1 MNTNKIKVLDH
12 HFTPHA
18 AMYHGDT
25 VEVIRGI
32 PNNSVGMILTSI
44 PFSDQ
49 YTYSASDHDLG
60 NNLGDDGFFAHLDWC
75 IPEWLRATIPGRICA
90 IHVKDR
96 LRYKNR
102 SGSGGLNPFSDMVTS
117 AMLRHGWNFHARIT
131 IATDPVRELQQTK
144 RQGLRYMDIRQDASM
159 CGPGIPEYLMLYR
172 KWEGLPDERSFS
184 TERVLHSEDPTA
196 PNHYSLRRWQL
207 EANAVWQSD
216 GLILNGADSTIA
228 PASYDH
234 EARIAALENG
244 YDIDKGDQRVPYLGG
259 RYAGPKITKAPDWV
273 WLDVDRM
280 DTLNYRLAKDSR
292 DEKHICPLQFDIIR
306 RAVNLWTNAGDVVL
320 DPFAGIGS
328 VPYCAVEMGRFG
340 VGIELKD
347 SYFKWACKYLNDA
360 ERAAKVETLFDMAA
374 TEVVGMAERVR

>member
-1 MNTNKIKVLDH
+1 MSKQTNKIKVLGH
-12 HFTPHA
+12 HFTQHA
-18 AMYHGDT
+18 AMYHGDS

-32 PNNSVGMILTSI
+32 PDNSVHMILTSI

-49 YTYSASDHDLG
+49 YTYSSSDHDMG
-60 NNLGDDGFFAHLDWC
+60 NNLGDNGFFEHLDWLL
-75 IPEWLRATIPGRICA
+75 PELHRVTVPGRIAA

-102 SGSGGLNPFSDMVTS
+102 SGSGGLNPFSDMTTS
-117 AMLRHGWNFHARIT
+117 AMLRAGWNFHARIT

-172 KWEGLPDERSFS
+172 KWDGLPDDRSFS
-184 TERVLHSEDPTA
+184 TERVLHSEDKNDA
-196 PNHYSLRRWQL
+196 NHYSLRRWQL

-216 GLILNGADSTIA
+216 GVVLEGAR
-228 PASYDH
+228 YNH
-234 EARIAALENG
+234 EARIAALESG
-244 YDIDKGDQRVPYLGG
+244 QDIDANGDYKPYMGG
-259 RYAGPKITKAPDWV
+259 KYAGPKITTAPPWV

-280 DTLNYRLAKDSR
+280 DTLNYQLAKDAQ
-292 DEKHICPLQFDIIR
+292 DEKHICPLQLDLIE
-306 RAVNLWTNAGDVVL
+306 RAVRLWTNAGDVVL

-328 VPYCAVEMGRFG
+328 VPYKAVEMGRCG

-347 SYFKWACKYLNDA
+347 SYFKWACRYIEDA
-360 ERAAKVETLFDMAA
+360 ERAAKVETLFDAA
-374 TEVVGMAERVR
+374 TQPAGDLVAEVA

>member
-1 MNTNKIKVLDH
+1 MNKIKLLGH

-32 PNNSVGMILTSI
+32 PDNSVGMILTSI

-49 YTYSASDHDLG
+49 YTYSSSDHDLG
-60 NNLGDDGFFAHLDWC
+60 NNLGDQGFFDHLDWA
-75 IPEWLRATIPGRICA
+75 IPEWLRVTIPGRICA

-117 AMLRHGWNFHARIT
+117 AMLKHGWNFHARIT

-144 RQGLRYMDIRQDASM
+144 RQGLRYMDIKQDASM

-172 KWEGLPDERSFS
+172 KWEGLPDDRSFS
-184 TERVLHSEDPTA
+184 TERVTHDEHEYT
-196 PNHYSLRRWQL
+196 LRRWQL
-207 EANAVWQSD
+207 EANAIWQSD
-216 GLILNGADSTIA
+216 GTILEGAR
-228 PASYDH
+228 YDH

-244 YDIDKGDQRVPYLGG
+244 HDINADGETVPYMGG
-259 RYAGPKITKAPDWV
+259 RYAGPKITKSPPWI

-280 DTLNYRLAKDSR
+280 DTLNYQLAKDAK
-292 DEKHICPLQFDIIR
+292 DEKHICPLQLDLIERAIR
-306 RAVNLWTNAGDVVL
+306 LWTNPGDVVL

-328 VPYCAVEMGRFG
+328 VPYKAVEMGRCG

-347 SYFKWACKYLNDA
+347 SYFKWACRYIEDA
-360 ERAAKVETLFDMAA
+360 ERMSKNESLF
-374 TEVVGMAERVR
+374 GMATQ